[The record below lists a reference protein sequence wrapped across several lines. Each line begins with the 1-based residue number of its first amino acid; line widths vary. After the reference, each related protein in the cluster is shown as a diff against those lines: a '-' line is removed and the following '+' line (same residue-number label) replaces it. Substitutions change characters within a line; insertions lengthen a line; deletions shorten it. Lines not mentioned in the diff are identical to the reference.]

1 MGEMDMQ
8 VKAAVQHVG
17 KVEQE
22 LHGEHGVV
30 RQ

>member
-1 MGEMDMQ
+1 MGEINMQ

-22 LHGEHGVV
+22 LHGKHGVV
-30 RQ
+30 CQ